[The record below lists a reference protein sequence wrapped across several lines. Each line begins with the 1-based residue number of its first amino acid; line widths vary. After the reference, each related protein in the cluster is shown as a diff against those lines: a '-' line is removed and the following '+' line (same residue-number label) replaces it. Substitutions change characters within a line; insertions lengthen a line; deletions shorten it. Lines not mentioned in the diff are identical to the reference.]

1 MSKKHRAGFVS
12 IIGNPNVGKSTFL
25 NSWIGEEASIVTPK
39 SQTTRHRIKFIINSE
54 DYQIVLS
61 DTPGLIEPKYQ
72 LQNSMMKF
80 LKDTLIDSDILLL
93 MTTVGDKIIENEGF
107 INKIK
112 RLKTKIFLLINKID
126 LINQENLEN
135 EVYLWEMKLPG
146 IIIFPISAL
155 NNFNIENV
163 SKLIVENLPYSPAFF
178 PKDQFADKSKRFF
191 VNEFVREQI
200 FHKFSKEVPYSTEVV
215 TEVFDRS
222 KDNIIKIE
230 SIIIVERETQKGIL
244 IGKNGLALKKV
255 GIEARKK
262 LEKFF
267 KIKVHL
273 KLFVKVNKKWRTN
286 LRKLKDFGYN

>member
-1 MSKKHRAGFVS
+1 MSKKHKAGFVS

-25 NSWIGEEASIVTPK
+25 NSWVGEDASIVTPK
-39 SQTTRHRIKFIINSE
+39 SQTTRHRIRFIINSE

-93 MTTVGDKIIENEGF
+93 MTTVGDKIRENDDF

-112 RLKTKIFLLINKID
+112 NIKKKIFLLINKID
-126 LINQENLEN
+126 LTNQQTLEN
-135 EVYLWEMKLPG
+135 EVNLWEVKLPG
-146 IIIFPISAL
+146 IKIFPISAL
-155 NNFNIENV
+155 NNFNVENV
-163 SKLIVENLPYSPAFF
+163 SKLILKNLPFSPAFF

-191 VNEFVREQI
+191 VNEFIREQI
-200 FHKFSKEVPYSTEVV
+200 FLKFNKEVPYSTEVV

-222 KDNIIKIE
+222 KENVIKIE
-230 SIIIVERETQKGIL
+230 STIIVERETQKGIL

-255 GIEARKK
+255 GTDARKK
-262 LEKFF
+262 LESFF

-286 LRKLKDFGYN
+286 PKKLKLLGYN

>member
-1 MSKKHRAGFVS
+1 MSKKHKAGFVS

-25 NSWIGEEASIVTPK
+25 NSWVGEDASIVTPK
-39 SQTTRHRIKFIINSE
+39 SQTTRHRIRFIINSE

-80 LKDTLIDSDILLL
+80 LKDTLIDSDMLLL
-93 MTTVGDKIIENEGF
+93 MTTVGDKIRENDDF

-112 RLKTKIFLLINKID
+112 NIKKKIFFLINKID
-126 LINQENLEN
+126 LTNQQTLEN
-135 EVYLWEMKLPG
+135 EVNLWEVKLPG
-146 IIIFPISAL
+146 IKIFPISAL
-155 NNFNIENV
+155 NNFNVENV
-163 SKLIVENLPYSPAFF
+163 SKLILKNLPFSPAFF

-191 VNEFVREQI
+191 VNEFIREQI
-200 FHKFSKEVPYSTEVV
+200 FLKFNKEVPYSTEVV

-222 KDNIIKIE
+222 KENVIKIE
-230 SIIIVERETQKGIL
+230 STIIVERETQKGIL

-255 GIEARKK
+255 GTDARKK
-262 LEKFF
+262 LESFF

-286 LRKLKDFGYN
+286 PKKLKLLGYN

>member
-1 MSKKHRAGFVS
+1 MSKKHKAGFVS

-25 NSWIGEEASIVTPK
+25 NSWIGEDASIVTPK

-61 DTPGLIEPKYQ
+61 DTPGLIEPKYK

-112 RLKTKIFLLINKID
+112 RIKTKIFLLINKID

-155 NNFNIENV
+155 NNFNVENV

>member
-1 MSKKHRAGFVS
+1 MSKKHKAGFVS

-25 NSWIGEEASIVTPK
+25 NSWVGEDASIVTPK
-39 SQTTRHRIKFIINSE
+39 SQTTRHRIRFIINSE

-93 MTTVGDKIIENEGF
+93 MTTVGDKIKENDDF

-112 RLKTKIFLLINKID
+112 NIKKKIFLLINKID
-126 LINQENLEN
+126 LTNQQTLEN
-135 EVYLWEMKLPG
+135 EVNLWEVKLPG
-146 IIIFPISAL
+146 IKIFPISAL
-155 NNFNIENV
+155 NNFNVENV
-163 SKLIVENLPYSPAFF
+163 SKLILKNLPFSPAFF

-191 VNEFVREQI
+191 VNEFIREQI
-200 FHKFSKEVPYSTEVV
+200 FLKFNKEVPYSTEVV

-222 KDNIIKIE
+222 KENVIKIE

-255 GIEARKK
+255 GTDARKK
-262 LEKFF
+262 LESFF

-273 KLFVKVNKKWRTN
+273 KLFVKVNKKWRSN
-286 LRKLKDFGYN
+286 PKKLKDLGYN

>member
-1 MSKKHRAGFVS
+1 MSKKHKAGFVS

-25 NSWIGEEASIVTPK
+25 NSWIGEDVSIVTPK
-39 SQTTRHRIKFIINSE
+39 SQTTRHRIRFIINSK

-93 MTTVGDKIIENEGF
+93 MTTVRDKIIENDDF

-112 RLKTKIFLLINKID
+112 GLKKKSFLIINKID
-126 LINQENLEN
+126 LINQQILEK
-135 EVYLWEMKLPG
+135 EVNLWEMKLPG
-146 IIIFPISAL
+146 IKILPISAL

-163 SKLIVENLPYSPAFF
+163 SNLILKNLPYSPPFF
-178 PKDQFADKSKRFF
+178 PKDQFVDKSKRFF
-191 VNEFVREQI
+191 VNEFIREQI
-200 FHKFSKEVPYSTEVV
+200 FHKFNKEVPYSTEVV

-222 KDNIIKIE
+222 KGNIIRIE
-230 SIIIVERETQKGIL
+230 STIIVERETQKAIL

-255 GIEARKK
+255 GTDARKK
-262 LEKFF
+262 MEHFF
-267 KIKVHL
+267 KKKVHL

-286 LRKLKDFGYN
+286 VKKLKDFGYN

>member
-1 MSKKHRAGFVS
+1 MSKKHKAGFVS

-25 NSWIGEEASIVTPK
+25 NSWVGEDASIVTPK
-39 SQTTRHRIKFIINSE
+39 SQTTRHRIRFIINSE
-54 DYQIVLS
+54 DYQIVIS

-93 MTTVGDKIIENEGF
+93 MTTVGDKIKENDDF

-112 RLKTKIFLLINKID
+112 NIKKKIFLLINKID
-126 LINQENLEN
+126 LTNQQTLEN
-135 EVYLWEMKLPG
+135 EVNLWEVKLPG
-146 IIIFPISAL
+146 IKIFPISAL
-155 NNFNIENV
+155 NNFNVEIV
-163 SKLIVENLPYSPAFF
+163 SKLILKNLPFSPAFF

-191 VNEFVREQI
+191 VNEFIREQI
-200 FHKFSKEVPYSTEVV
+200 FLKFNKEVPYSTEVV
-215 TEVFDRS
+215 TEVFDKS
-222 KDNIIKIE
+222 KENVIKIE
-230 SIIIVERETQKGIL
+230 SIIFVERETQKGIL

-255 GIEARKK
+255 GTDARKK
-262 LEKFF
+262 LESFF

-286 LRKLKDFGYN
+286 PKKLKLLGYN

>member
-1 MSKKHRAGFVS
+1 MSKKHKAGFVS

-25 NSWIGEEASIVTPK
+25 NSWIGEDVSIVTPK
-39 SQTTRHRIKFIINSE
+39 SQTTRHRIRFIINSE

-93 MTTVGDKIIENEGF
+93 MTTVGDKIIENNDF

-112 RLKTKIFLLINKID
+112 RIKKKSFLIINKID
-126 LINQENLEN
+126 LINQQILEN
-135 EVYLWEMKLPG
+135 EVNLWEMKLPG
-146 IIIFPISAL
+146 IKILPISAL

-163 SKLIVENLPYSPAFF
+163 SKLILENLPYSPPFF

-191 VNEFVREQI
+191 VNEFIREQV
-200 FHKFSKEVPYSTEVV
+200 FHKFNKEVPYSTEVV
-215 TEVFDRS
+215 TEVFDTS
-222 KDNIIKIE
+222 KENIIKIE
-230 SIIIVERETQKGIL
+230 SSIIVERETQKGIL
-244 IGKNGLALKKV
+244 IGKNGFALKKV
-255 GIEARKK
+255 GIDARKK
-262 LEKFF
+262 IEDFF

-286 LRKLKDFGYN
+286 PRKLKDFGYN

>member
-1 MSKKHRAGFVS
+1 MSKKHKAGFVS

-25 NSWIGEEASIVTPK
+25 NSWIGEDVSIVTPK
-39 SQTTRHRIKFIINSE
+39 SQTTRHRIRFIINSE

-80 LKDTLIDSDILLL
+80 LKDALIDSDILLL
-93 MTTVGDKIIENEGF
+93 MTTVGDKIIENDDF

-112 RLKTKIFLLINKID
+112 KIKKKVFLLINKID
-126 LINQENLEN
+126 LLNQQILEN
-135 EVYLWEMKLPG
+135 EVNLWEVKLPG
-146 IIIFPISAL
+146 VKIFPISAL
-155 NNFNIENV
+155 NNFNTESV
-163 SKLIVENLPYSPAFF
+163 SNLILENLPYSPAFF
-178 PKDQFADKSKRFF
+178 PKDQLADKSKRFF
-191 VNEFVREQI
+191 VNEFIREQI
-200 FHKFSKEVPYSTEVV
+200 FHKFNKEVPYSTEVV

-222 KDNIIKIE
+222 KENIIKIE
-230 SIIIVERETQKGIL
+230 STIIVERETQKGIL

-262 LEKFF
+262 LENFF

-286 LRKLKDFGYN
+286 IKRLKDFGYN

>member
-1 MSKKHRAGFVS
+1 MSKKHKAGFVS

-25 NSWIGEEASIVTPK
+25 NSWVGEDASIVTPK
-39 SQTTRHRIKFIINSE
+39 SQTTRHRIRFIINSE
-54 DYQIVLS
+54 DYQIVIS

-80 LKDTLIDSDILLL
+80 LKDTLIDSDILLI
-93 MTTVGDKIIENEGF
+93 MTTVGDKIKENDDF

-112 RLKTKIFLLINKID
+112 NIKKKIFLLINKID
-126 LINQENLEN
+126 LTNQQTLEN
-135 EVYLWEMKLPG
+135 EVNLWEVKLPG
-146 IIIFPISAL
+146 IKIFPISAL
-155 NNFNIENV
+155 NNFNVEIV
-163 SKLIVENLPYSPAFF
+163 SKLILKNLPFSPAFF

-191 VNEFVREQI
+191 VNEFIREQI
-200 FHKFSKEVPYSTEVV
+200 FLKFNKEVPYSTEVV

-222 KDNIIKIE
+222 KENVIKIE
-230 SIIIVERETQKGIL
+230 STIIVERETQKGIL

-255 GIEARKK
+255 GTDARKK
-262 LEKFF
+262 LESFF

-286 LRKLKDFGYN
+286 PKKLKLLGYN

>member
-1 MSKKHRAGFVS
+1 MSKKHKAGFVS

-25 NSWIGEEASIVTPK
+25 NSWIGEDASIVTPK
-39 SQTTRHRIKFIINSE
+39 SQTTRHRIRFIINSE

-61 DTPGLIEPKYQ
+61 DTPGLIKPKYQ

-93 MTTVGDKIIENEGF
+93 MTTAGDKIMENDDF

-112 RLKTKIFLLINKID
+112 RIKKKIFLIINKID
-126 LINQENLEN
+126 LINQQILEN
-135 EVYLWEMKLPG
+135 EVNLWEMKIPG
-146 IIIFPISAL
+146 MKILPISAL

-163 SKLIVENLPYSPAFF
+163 SRLILENLPYSPPFF

-191 VNEFVREQI
+191 VNEFIREQI
-200 FHKFSKEVPYSTEVV
+200 FHKFNKEVPYSTEVV
-215 TEVFDRS
+215 TEVFDKS
-222 KDNIIKIE
+222 KENIIKIE
-230 SIIIVERETQKGIL
+230 STIIVERETQKGIL
-244 IGKNGLALKKV
+244 IGKNGFALKKV
-255 GIEARKK
+255 GIDARKK
-262 LEKFF
+262 IEDFF

-286 LRKLKDFGYN
+286 PRKLKDFGYN

>member
-1 MSKKHRAGFVS
+1 MSKKHKAGFVS

-25 NSWIGEEASIVTPK
+25 NSWVGEDASIVTPK
-39 SQTTRHRIKFIINSE
+39 SQTTRHRIRFIINSE
-54 DYQIVLS
+54 DYQIVIS

-93 MTTVGDKIIENEGF
+93 MTTVGDKIKENDDF

-112 RLKTKIFLLINKID
+112 NIKKKIFLLINKID
-126 LINQENLEN
+126 LTNQQTLEN
-135 EVYLWEMKLPG
+135 EVNLWEVKLPG
-146 IIIFPISAL
+146 IKIFPISAL
-155 NNFNIENV
+155 NNFNVEIV
-163 SKLIVENLPYSPAFF
+163 SKLILKNLPFSPAFF

-191 VNEFVREQI
+191 VNEFIREQI
-200 FHKFSKEVPYSTEVV
+200 FLKFNKEVPYSTEVV

-222 KDNIIKIE
+222 KENVIKIE
-230 SIIIVERETQKGIL
+230 STIIVERETQKGIL

-255 GIEARKK
+255 GTDARKK
-262 LEKFF
+262 LESFF

-286 LRKLKDFGYN
+286 PKKLKLLGYN

>member
-1 MSKKHRAGFVS
+1 MSKKHKAGFVS

-25 NSWIGEEASIVTPK
+25 NSWVGEDASIVTPK
-39 SQTTRHRIKFIINSE
+39 SQTTRHRIRFIINSE

-93 MTTVGDKIIENEGF
+93 MTTVGDKIKENDDF

-112 RLKTKIFLLINKID
+112 NIKKKIFLLINKID
-126 LINQENLEN
+126 LTNQQTLEN
-135 EVYLWEMKLPG
+135 EVNLWEVKLPG
-146 IIIFPISAL
+146 IKIFPISAL
-155 NNFNIENV
+155 NNFNVENV
-163 SKLIVENLPYSPAFF
+163 SKQILNNLPFSPAFF

-191 VNEFVREQI
+191 VNEFIREQI
-200 FHKFSKEVPYSTEVV
+200 FLKFNKEVPYSTEVV

-222 KDNIIKIE
+222 KDNVIKIE

-255 GIEARKK
+255 GTDARKK
-262 LEKFF
+262 LESFF

-273 KLFVKVNKKWRTN
+273 KLFIKVNKKWRTN
-286 LRKLKDFGYN
+286 PKKLKELGYN

>member
-1 MSKKHRAGFVS
+1 MSKKHKAGFVS

-25 NSWIGEEASIVTPK
+25 NSWIGEDASIVTPK
-39 SQTTRHRIKFIINSE
+39 SQTTRHRIRFIINSE
-54 DYQIVLS
+54 NYQIVLS

-72 LQNSMMKF
+72 LQSSMMKF

-93 MTTVGDKIIENEGF
+93 MTTVGDKIIENNDF

-112 RLKTKIFLLINKID
+112 RIKKKIILLINKID
-126 LINQENLEN
+126 LINQKILEN
-135 EVYLWEMKLPG
+135 EVNTWEMKLPG
-146 IIIFPISAL
+146 IKIFPISAQ

-163 SKLIVENLPYSPAFF
+163 SKLILKNLPYSPAFF

-200 FHKFSKEVPYSTEVV
+200 FHKFNKEVPYSSEVV

-222 KDNIIKIE
+222 KENIIKIE
-230 SIIIVERETQKGIL
+230 STIIVERETQKGIL

-255 GIEARKK
+255 GTDARKK
-262 LEKFF
+262 LEIFF
-267 KIKVHL
+267 KKKVHL

-286 LRKLKDFGYN
+286 LKRLKDFGYN

>member
-112 RLKTKIFLLINKID
+112 RIKTKIFLLINKID

-286 LRKLKDFGYN
+286 LKKLKDFGYN